1 MPATKPRR
9 PRAATTT
16 ARRPRPAVETL
27 ADLFRALGGVS
38 AERVRLDPPLGT
50 ATAADVVRLLH
61 AADKRVCELV
71 DGTLVEKAMSFEASY
86 IALLLGRLVGN
97 YVEANGDF
105 GIVAGADGGVR
116 FAKGLVRFP
125 DVSFVRLDR
134 LPGGV
139 VPRAGLG
146 GGRCPF
152 PGPHSAKGRRAL
164 GTRLLTCRCSG
175 AGRSSRHHLTSRAMS
190 AASIASATGST
201 RRRCAACRRSSPAS
215 PDFAGDIPGPLGF
228 PGSGCEQGRDGRTV
242 EHRGRGGAAR
252 CVDQHGRRRRARASR
267 GPTPLGIARRGMV
280 VGMGGGAALSTPRRV
295 SRPELEIAQRLRVRR
310 RPGPGAVLAIAEHV
324 PGHDRTVLA
333 VAAAAQAASASMP
346 RACRAPAW

>member
-139 VPRAGLG
+139 VPRGPLLEVVPDLAVEALSPKNTRAEIARKLGEYFAAGV
-146 GGRCPF
+146 
-152 PGPHSAKGRRAL
+152 
-164 GTRLLTCRCSG
+164 RL
-175 AGRSSRHHLTSRAMS
+175 AWV
-190 AASIASATGST
+190 ID
-201 RRRCAACRRSSPAS
+201 PAS
-215 PDFAGDIPGPLGF
+215 
-228 PGSGCEQGRDGRTV
+228 RTV
-242 EHRGRGGAAR
+242 RVFTAPDAVTELTAADTLTGGDVLPGFAVPVAKLFAKLPPPKKRGKKK
-252 CVDQHGRRRRARASR
+252 
-267 GPTPLGIARRGMV
+267 PK
-280 VGMGGGAALSTPRRV
+280 
-295 SRPELEIAQRLRVRR
+295 
-310 RPGPGAVLAIAEHV
+310 
-324 PGHDRTVLA
+324 
-333 VAAAAQAASASMP
+333 
-346 RACRAPAW
+346 